1 MPVNLKESVL
11 ASVVVISLAG
21 LLGLSIIDENTRPV
35 FQKVAEMS
43 IAAYLGYLIPNK

>member
-1 MPVNLKESVL
+1 MPTNLKGIIL
-11 ASVVVISLAG
+11 ASVILISYAG
-21 LLGLSIIDENTRPV
+21 LLALSVIDENSRPV

>member
-1 MPVNLKESVL
+1 MFTNLRESVF
-11 ASVVVISLAG
+11 ASVVVVSLLG
-21 LLGLSIIDENTRPV
+21 LLGLSVIDENTRPV

>member
-1 MPVNLKESVL
+1 MCLNLKEIVL
-11 ASVVVISLAG
+11 ASVVVVSLVG
-21 LLGLSIIDENTRPV
+21 LLGLSVIDENTRPV

>member
-1 MPVNLKESVL
+1 MFANLRELVF
-11 ASVVVISLAG
+11 ASVVVVSLVG
-21 LLGLSIIDENTRPV
+21 LLGLSMIDENTRPV